1 MTSAAK
7 PNVNMD
13 LMVGMGAQALSVYD
27 ETGLTPRQLAE
38 QRDELYRVL
47 KKCRADM
54 ALLPASL
61 AYDYSHFPAMDA
73 LIAKV
78 EAKP

>member
-1 MTSAAK
+1 MSNDNTA
-7 PNVNMD
+7 NMD

-38 QRDELYRVL
+38 QRGELL
-47 KKCRADM
+47 NALQHIAGTCDGRAKEVAAV
-54 ALLPASL
+54 AL
-61 AYDYSHFPAMDA
+61 
-73 LIAKV
+73 AKV